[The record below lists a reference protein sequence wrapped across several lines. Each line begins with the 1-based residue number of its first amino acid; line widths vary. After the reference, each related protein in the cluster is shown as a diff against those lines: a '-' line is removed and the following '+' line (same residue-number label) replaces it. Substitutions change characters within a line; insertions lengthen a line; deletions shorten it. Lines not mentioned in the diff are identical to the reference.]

1 MSLLPARTPV
11 GWVMGRRSV
20 LWLAAWLIVAQQ
32 VGCADESP
40 SFANQKPVHPVR
52 GRVTVGGQPAAGA
65 FVLLVP
71 VDEPPDAKDP
81 RPRAEVQEDGSFTI
95 WTYAPD
101 DGAPAGEYVV
111 TVRWEDRDVGDKLG
125 GRFAEATS
133 SPLRASVKEGS
144 NELPPFA
151 L

>member
-1 MSLLPARTPV
+1 M
-11 GWVMGRRSV
+11 
-20 LWLAAWLIVAQQ
+20 AALLIVALQ
-32 VGCADESP
+32 VGCADESS

-52 GRVTVGGQPAAGA
+52 GRVTVRGQPAAGA

-71 VDEPPDAKDP
+71 VNEPPDAKDP

-101 DGAPAGEYVV
+101 DGAPAGQYVV

-125 GRFAEATS
+125 GRFAEAAS
-133 SPLRASVKEGS
+133 SPLRASVKEGI